1 MSTNISF
8 NHSLAFNQGIIPME
22 DDLRIASKDLPQQ
35 AKISPA
41 NLAYLAQVDELL
53 VADGAQALLRNWVR
67 PQLDK
72 MELLEPGVFSDVIN
86 ASLQTIRQNLK
97 GAPPEDVQRLKSA
110 SRILEDQVQLRDY
123 SLMMT
128 MALYEG

>member
-1 MSTNISF
+1 MSNNISF

-22 DDLRIASKDLPQQ
+22 DDLRVASKELPQQ

-72 MELLEPGVFSDVIN
+72 MELLEPGVFSDVLN

>member
-22 DDLRIASKDLPQQ
+22 DDLRIASKELPQQ

-67 PQLDK
+67 PQLEK
-72 MELLEPGVFSDVIN
+72 MELLEPGVFSEVLN

>member
-22 DDLRIASKDLPQQ
+22 DDLRIASKELPQQ

-72 MELLEPGVFSDVIN
+72 MELLEPGVFSDVLN

>member
-72 MELLEPGVFSDVIN
+72 MELLEPGVFSDVLN